1 LSSGELAPSLTFPID
16 YEQQLATVQ
25 MTGDAS
31 TSSTQQIQQQQ
42 SSIVEETLSAAVG
55 LFDGL
60 QDLIE
65 LDDGS

>member
-1 LSSGELAPSLTFPID
+1 
-16 YEQQLATVQ
+16 VQ

-65 LDDGS
+65 LDDGELGSGHEMK